1 MVIFQNSGNLPEGQF
16 AHEKKIL
23 EIAINIVH
31 VRSLVLDKV

>member
-1 MVIFQNSGNLPEGQF
+1 MANSGNLPEGQL
-16 AHEKKIL
+16 AHEKKL